1 VFNLNAYYNID
12 MSAEE
17 KKTIAYIVACISEFA
32 QATGLNTREAFRY
45 LNNFGGIDFLIEFYD
60 VEHTLSFDETV
71 NDLKAVTQRAGGLI
85 A

>member
-1 VFNLNAYYNID
+1 

-32 QATGLNTREAFRY
+32 RATGLNTQEAFRY
-45 LNNFGGIDFLIEFYD
+45 LNNHGGIDFLIEFYD
-60 VEHTLSFDETV
+60 VEHTLSFDEAV
-71 NDLKAVTQRAGGLI
+71 EDLKAVTQRAGGLI